1 MKLTK
6 TKHVWRTEHV
16 TECDVV
22 QGSATHHRAYPGNV
36 GIARIFSM
44 AEHEFGT
51 GISIKNIK
59 PAEKVYY
66 MSIGDFKEQAAVA
79 NKADLD

>member
-22 QGSATHHRAYPGNV
+22 QGTSAHHRVYHGNV

-44 AEHEFGT
+44 AENEFGT
-51 GISIKNIK
+51 DISIKNIK

-79 NKADLD
+79 NKADVD